1 MALTAQQVRGKT
13 RAAVRRREDQ
23 IEDEERES
31 GELNLI
37 PYLDIVT
44 NLMLFLLAS
53 ISAGLILVQIN
64 TTLPDKGPSAPDV
77 TKPIPNPDDQPLNLV
92 VSVTRDRASIWS
104 ITGLEG
110 NVQQPKASFQRT
122 GRDGEPCDGAYMCES
137 NACDAATQRCKAGT
151 DVPAPVFDYRGI
163 NAALFEI
170 ANRRYAG
177 KARGPL
183 TYQIRLM
190 ADGQI
195 PYSTLVSLMGAMRC
209 RMPDFGKNQERC
221 LLPTE
226 DEALK
231 KSADP
236 IDSIGFLYDT
246 TRAPYDAN
254 RMALFHDV
262 LFSTGFEG
270 SK

>member
-1 MALTAQQVRGKT
+1 MALTAQQVRSKT

-23 IEDEERES
+23 IEDDERES

-53 ISAGLILVQIN
+53 ISAGIILVQIN
-64 TTLPDKGPSAPDV
+64 TTLPDKGPSASTV
-77 TKPIPNPDDQPLNLV
+77 TKPPPANPDELPLNLV
-92 VSVTRDRASIWS
+92 VSITRDRVLIWS
-104 ITGLEG
+104 ITGVEG
-110 NVQQPKASFQRT
+110 TLQQPKASFQRT
-122 GRDGEPCDGAYMCES
+122 GRDGEACDGAEMCES
-137 NACDAATQRCKAGT
+137 NLCDASQRCKPGVDA
-151 DVPAPVFDYRGI
+151 PAPVFDYRAL

-170 ANRRYAG
+170 ASRRYAG
-177 KARGPL
+177 KARPAS

-195 PYSTLVSLMGAMRC
+195 PYSTIVSIMGAMRC
-209 RMPDFGKNQERC
+209 KMPEFGKNGDRC

-231 KSADP
+231 KAASP
-236 IDSIGFLYDT
+236 IDALGYLYDT
-246 TRAPYDAN
+246 ARAPYDPSK
-254 RMALFHDV
+254 MALFHDI
-262 LFSTGFEG
+262 LFSTGFE
-270 SK
+270 

>member
-1 MALTAQQVRGKT
+1 MALTAQQVRSKT
-13 RAAVRRREDQ
+13 RASVRRREDQ
-23 IEDEERES
+23 IDDEERES

-53 ISAGLILVQIN
+53 ISAGIILVQIN
-64 TTLPDKGPSAPDV
+64 TTLPDKGPSASQV
-77 TKPIPNPDDQPLNLV
+77 TKPVPNPDEQPLNLV
-92 VSVTRDRASIWS
+92 VSVTRDRATIWS

-110 NVQQPKASFQRT
+110 TLQQPKAAFQRS
-122 GRDGEPCDGAYMCES
+122 GRDGDSCDGAYMCES
-137 NACDAATQRCKAGT
+137 NNCDSASQRCKPGVDA
-151 DVPAPVFDYRGI
+151 PAPVFDYRGI
-163 NAALFEI
+163 NAALYEI
-170 ANRRYAG
+170 ASRRFAG
-177 KARGPL
+177 KARGAQ

-209 RMPDFGKNQERC
+209 RMPEFGKNAERC

-231 KSADP
+231 KAASP
-236 IDSIGFLYDT
+236 IDNIGYLYDT
-246 TRAPYDAN
+246 ARAPYDPN
-254 RMALFHDV
+254 KMALFHDI
-262 LFSTGFEG
+262 LFSTGFE
-270 SK
+270 

>member
-1 MALTAQQVRGKT
+1 MALTAQQLRSKT
-13 RAAVRRREDQ
+13 RAAVRRREGQ

-53 ISAGLILVQIN
+53 IAAGIILVQIN
-64 TTLPDKGPSAPDV
+64 TTLPDKGPSAAPV
-77 TKPIPNPDDQPLNLV
+77 TKPTPPKPEDQPLNLV
-92 VSVTRDRASIWS
+92 VSVTRDRVLIWS
-104 ITGLEG
+104 ITGMEG
-110 NVQQPKASFQRT
+110 TLQQPKASFLRT

-137 NACDAATQRCKAGT
+137 NTCDQATQRCKAGP
-151 DVPAPVFDYRGI
+151 DAPAPVFDYRAI

-177 KARGPL
+177 KARAAA
-183 TYQIRLM
+183 TYQVRLM
-190 ADGQI
+190 ADSQI
-195 PYSTLVSLMGAMRC
+195 PYATIVSLMGSMRC
-209 RMPDFGKNQERC
+209 RMPEFGKNQDRC

-231 KSADP
+231 KAASP
-236 IDSIGFLYDT
+236 IDSVGYLYDT
-246 TRAPYDAN
+246 ARAPYDPAK
-254 RMALFHDV
+254 MALFHDI
-262 LFSTGFEG
+262 LFSSGFE
-270 SK
+270 